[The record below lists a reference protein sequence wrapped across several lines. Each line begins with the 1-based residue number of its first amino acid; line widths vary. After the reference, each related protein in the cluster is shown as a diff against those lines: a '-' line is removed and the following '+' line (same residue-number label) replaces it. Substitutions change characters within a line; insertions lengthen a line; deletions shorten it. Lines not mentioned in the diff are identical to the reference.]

1 MVICGTDLF
10 SSLIPYVHILSSS
23 SKSSCSQCFHSNEDL
38 KRCSKCHRV
47 SYCSISCQRKD
58 WIYHKH
64 ECSLLDQFTDEY
76 DLTRLFLRFILRYK
90 TDQGIENSS
99 TKRSVNDL
107 QMHEDAIRRDQRRL
121 RTFQLISER
130 LKQWNLLDQIDSTI
144 VFELFCRLVINTLTI
159 HEPIDL
165 KPIGYGLYLD
175 ATIYNHSCFPT
186 CHTLFNGIRL
196 TIRTIGEQSNDEWT
210 INYIDLLEP
219 YSIRQEF
226 LRENYYFTCQCKRCL
241 NNNPQEII
249 LLEKIHFEEQQMDKS
264 INDND
269 FTQAYQSSKKLSDYY
284 EHILPYY
291 HAYVSLHHVKHLKL
305 ELYLADT
312 ISDLV
317 LQSTMKTTYDRV
329 RISMGD
335 SHPLAEETRRL
346 CEQYKLEMA
355 IKQRQLNG

>member
-1 MVICGTDLF
+1 MVICGTNLS

-23 SKSSCSQCFHSNEDL
+23 SNSCSQCFITHEDL

-64 ECSLLDQFTDEY
+64 ECSILDQLIDEY
-76 DLTRLFLRFILRYK
+76 DLTRLFLRLCLRYK
-90 TDQGIENSS
+90 NDQGIENSS

-107 QMHEDAIRRDQRRL
+107 QMHENDIRSDKRRL
-121 RTFQLISER
+121 RTFQSIFER
-130 LKQWNLLDQIDSTI
+130 FKQWNLLDQFDPTI

-186 CHTLFNGIRL
+186 CHTLFNGIVL
-196 TIRTIGEQSNDEWT
+196 TIRTICEQSNDEWT
-210 INYIDLLEP
+210 INYTDLLEP

-226 LRENYYFTCQCKRCL
+226 LREHYYFTCQCKRCL
-241 NNNPQEII
+241 NSNPQEIV
-249 LLEKIHFEEQQMDKS
+249 LLEKIHSEEQQMDKS
-264 INDND
+264 INENE
-269 FTQAYQSSKKLSDYY
+269 FFNAYQSSKKLLEYY
-284 EHILPYY
+284 DRILPFY

-305 ELYLADT
+305 ELYLAET
-312 ISDLV
+312 ISELV
-317 LQSTMKTTYDRV
+317 LQSTMKTTFERV
-329 RISMGD
+329 RISMGE
-335 SHPLAEETRRL
+335 SHPLTEETRRL

-355 IKQRQLNG
+355 MKQRQLN